1 MTSDKEPTKKKRI
14 ISAAGSQVVDLVARA
29 AQGRFISSRFFKRY
43 MVQTVFAVGLALMY
57 ISNRYDCI
65 TGMET
70 VTELR
75 TRLEVVRTELQTER
89 AAYMTATREK
99 AMMQMVDSLHLNLTI
114 QEQPPFEI
122 TYNPTTGDGR

>member
-1 MTSDKEPTKKKRI
+1 
-14 ISAAGSQVVDLVARA
+14 
-29 AQGRFISSRFFKRY
+29 

-89 AAYMTATREK
+89 AAYMTSTREK

-122 TYNPTTGDGR
+122 TYKPTSENGR